1 MSLEKNLFFNII
13 NYIVKLKC
21 FLKNKM
27 LLKNLE
33 FFFKIK
39 ILTNLVKFNEF
50 RKIFKEK
57 FIFLDLLNIFK
68 KFNIL

>member
-1 MSLEKNLFFNII
+1 
-13 NYIVKLKC
+13 
-21 FLKNKM
+21 M